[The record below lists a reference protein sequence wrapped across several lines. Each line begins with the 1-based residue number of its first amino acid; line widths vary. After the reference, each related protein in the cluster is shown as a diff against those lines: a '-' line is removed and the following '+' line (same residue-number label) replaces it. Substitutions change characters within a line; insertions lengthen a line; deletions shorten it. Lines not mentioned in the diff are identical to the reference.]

1 VTRSQSL
8 VVMTTHPQGGVVD
21 KRRILLLGATGYT
34 GQRVLRELLARGE
47 APTLVGRNRT
57 KMLALADRLEADL
70 PVAEVEVTSTAD
82 LARLL
87 EPSDV
92 VLSTVGPFMQLGM
105 ATVTAAAQAG
115 AHYLDSAGEGSF
127 VRRVFELDAVAA
139 ARGASVVP
147 AFGYDYVP
155 GNLAGA
161 LALTRAGERARR
173 IEVGYFLT
181 RSGHGDELRYRSTL
195 RDAFTL
201 TTGAPA
207 PRWSLRRPRTPS
219 PTAAH
224 APGLP
229 PGWSRSAP
237 ASVSAPSAT
246 PA

>member
-1 VTRSQSL
+1 MEQ
-8 VVMTTHPQGGVVD
+8 
-21 KRRILLLGATGYT
+21 RRILLLGATGYT
-34 GQRVLRELLARGE
+34 GQRVLRELLARGQ
-47 APTLVGRNRT
+47 APTWSGEPGPRCWPWPTAWR
-57 KMLALADRLEADL
+57 RSF

-161 LALTRAGERARR
+161 LALTRAGERAR
-173 IEVGYFLT
+173 G
-181 RSGHGDELRYRSTL
+181 SGRLLPHPIRPWGRAALPQHPARRLHPDHGGR
-195 RDAFTL
+195 
-201 TTGAPA
+201 A
-207 PRWSLRRPRTPS
+207 PRWSRRRPRTPS

-229 PGWSRSAP
+229 PG
-237 ASVSAPSAT
+237 
-246 PA
+246 